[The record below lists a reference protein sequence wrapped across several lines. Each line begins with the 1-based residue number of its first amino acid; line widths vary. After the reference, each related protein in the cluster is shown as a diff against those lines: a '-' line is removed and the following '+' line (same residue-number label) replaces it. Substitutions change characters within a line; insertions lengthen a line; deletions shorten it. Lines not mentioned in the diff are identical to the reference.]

1 MFVLNLQPSHLT
13 LNYGS
18 FAAARSWRR
27 WNPDG
32 GRRLFVSHQV
42 LPLTRAHRHK
52 AERRVSVQVSERNL
66 VFLLLLFGFLFLP
79 GFHLFLLFG
88 FHFLSGFHLFL
99 IFGFLFLS
107 GFHLF
112 LIFGFLFH
120 SGFHLF
126 LLFGLLFLSGFHLLL
141 LFGFL
146 FLPDKLWVLVEQVFY
161 VFSLFFFSLSFLD
174 RKSIMWIYLHL
185 ISVVINDKK
194 CVMKLFRKKKN
205 ASLNSKTCNAIL
217 IFVKIL
223 LQKCYR
229 SLYIP
234 PRTGLIITIT
244 NMTVVRY

>member
-1 MFVLNLQPSHLT
+1 MLYLNHQPPHLT

-18 FAAARSWRR
+18 FAAARSRRR

-88 FHFLSGFHLFL
+88 
-99 IFGFLFLS
+99 
-107 GFHLF
+107 
-112 LIFGFLFH
+112 
-120 SGFHLF
+120 
-126 LLFGLLFLSGFHLLL
+126 LLFLSGFHLLL

-146 FLPDKLWVLVEQVFY
+146 FLPDKSWVLVEQVFY

-244 NMTVVRY
+244 NMTVIRY

>member
-88 FHFLSGFHLFL
+88 
-99 IFGFLFLS
+99 
-107 GFHLF
+107 
-112 LIFGFLFH
+112 
-120 SGFHLF
+120 
-126 LLFGLLFLSGFHLLL
+126 LLFLSGFHLLL

-161 VFSLFFFSLSFLD
+161 VFSLFFFSLAFLD

-194 CVMKLFRKKKN
+194 CVMKLFR
-205 ASLNSKTCNAIL
+205 
-217 IFVKIL
+217 
-223 LQKCYR
+223 
-229 SLYIP
+229 
-234 PRTGLIITIT
+234 
-244 NMTVVRY
+244 

>member
-1 MFVLNLQPSHLT
+1 MFVLNLQPPHLT

-88 FHFLSGFHLFL
+88 F
-99 IFGFLFLS
+99 LFLS

-112 LIFGFLFH
+112 LIFSFLF
-120 SGFHLF
+120 FR
-126 LLFGLLFLSGFHLLL
+126 
-141 LFGFL
+141 
-146 FLPDKLWVLVEQVFY
+146 
-161 VFSLFFFSLSFLD
+161 FSLVPSFWFPFSPRQVVSTGGT
-174 RKSIMWIYLHL
+174 
-185 ISVVINDKK
+185 SVL
-194 CVMKLFRKKKN
+194 CL
-205 ASLNSKTCNAIL
+205 
-217 IFVKIL
+217 
-223 LQKCYR
+223 
-229 SLYIP
+229 
-234 PRTGLIITIT
+234 
-244 NMTVVRY
+244 

>member
-1 MFVLNLQPSHLT
+1 MFVLNLQPPHLT

-66 VFLLLLFGFLFLP
+66 VFLLLLFGFLFL
-79 GFHLFLLFG
+79 
-88 FHFLSGFHLFL
+88 
-99 IFGFLFLS
+99 
-107 GFHLF
+107 
-112 LIFGFLFH
+112 
-120 SGFHLF
+120 
-126 LLFGLLFLSGFHLLL
+126 SGFHLLL

-174 RKSIMWIYLHL
+174 RKSIMWIDLHL

>member
-1 MFVLNLQPSHLT
+1 MFFLDLCNSLNF
-13 LNYGS
+13 GS

-42 LPLTRAHRHK
+42 LPLTRAHRHQ

-88 FHFLSGFHLFL
+88 FLFLSGFHLFL

-107 GFHLF
+107 GFHL
-112 LIFGFLFH
+112 I
-120 SGFHLF
+120 
-126 LLFGLLFLSGFHLLL
+126 LLFGFLFLSGFHLLL

-174 RKSIMWIYLHL
+174 RKSIIWIYLHL

-217 IFVKIL
+217 IFVKNF
-223 LQKCYR
+223 LQKCHR

>member
-1 MFVLNLQPSHLT
+1 MES
-13 LNYGS
+13 
-18 FAAARSWRR
+18 RR
-27 WNPDG
+27 WPETLCLPPSPSSHSRSLTQ
-32 GRRLFVSHQV
+32 GR
-42 LPLTRAHRHK
+42 
-52 AERRVSVQVSERNL
+52 AESISAGEWKKS
-66 VFLLLLFGFLFLP
+66 
-79 GFHLFLLFG
+79 G
-88 FHFLSGFHLFL
+88 FHFF
-99 IFGFLFLS
+99 
-107 GFHLF
+107 
-112 LIFGFLFH
+112 
-120 SGFHLF
+120 
-126 LLFGLLFLSGFHLLL
+126 L

-161 VFSLFFFSLSFLD
+161 VFGLFFFSLSFLD